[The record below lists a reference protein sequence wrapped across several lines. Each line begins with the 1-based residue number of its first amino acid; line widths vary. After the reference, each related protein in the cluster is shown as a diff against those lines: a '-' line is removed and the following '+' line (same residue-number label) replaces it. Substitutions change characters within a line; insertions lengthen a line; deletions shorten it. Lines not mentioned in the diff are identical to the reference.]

1 MPRIPSRA
9 VILLVTG
16 LPAFLVSLN
25 LLVMAVAFPALQ
37 TSFPHSSRADLSWV
51 LNAHNIVFGALL
63 IPGGRAADRWGRRR
77 VFGVGLLVFTAGSL
91 ACGLAPT
98 VPWLIAGR
106 IVQGAGSA
114 LVAPASLGLLLAAF
128 PVAQRA
134 TAVTIWGGIA
144 SLGAALGPTLGA
156 SIVVAAQWRWVF
168 FVYVPI
174 ALTTAALSHLLLAE
188 LSEPESGRIPDWV
201 GVVML
206 SVALAALALGIVEG
220 RDWGWGDPRVLGSL
234 LLAVVVLPLF
244 VWRSATHRAPLLDL
258 TLFRIRSFSFANLAV
273 LIFSVGFFGQVL
285 VGILFLTS
293 IWHYGL
299 FIAALAITP
308 TPVTAALAAAPA
320 GQLANRFGFRAVC
333 AGGGLLYAAG
343 AIWLHVAV
351 TAHPNYLAVWLPSA
365 LLLGLGIG
373 ICFPVLSAASV
384 SGLPSTRFAVGGAVN
399 QAARQFG
406 AVLGVAVA
414 VAVIGSATSAQ
425 GLSSFT
431 DWFLV
436 SGLFAGASAAVS
448 LLIGSRSQATRPLH
462 APALETA
469 HP

>member
-1 MPRIPSRA
+1 M
-9 VILLVTG
+9 
-16 LPAFLVSLN
+16 
-25 LLVMAVAFPALQ
+25 
-37 TSFPHSSRADLSWV
+37 
-51 LNAHNIVFGALL
+51 
-63 IPGGRAADRWGRRR
+63 DRD
-77 VFGVGLLVFTAGSL
+77 
-91 ACGLAPT
+91 
-98 VPWLIAGR
+98 
-106 IVQGAGSA
+106 SA
-114 LVAPASLGLLLAAF
+114 LDVAAPANALGLLLAAF
-128 PVAQRA
+128 PGAQRA

-188 LSEPESGRIPDWV
+188 SSEPESGRIPDWV

-384 SGLPSTRFAVGGAVN
+384 SGLPRTRFAVGGAVN
-399 QAARQFG
+399 QAARQLG